1 MTVDAYM
8 VEDAEGETHIASA
21 SDIQIDHEDWSE
33 GAERFALMVE
43 RYGDRDYVEPCT
55 VLAALEL
62 HRSIDMGLRTA
73 DGTALEVIGE
83 VCDTLI
89 EPLVRWMSRHG
100 LAQGSQHAWERVGY
114 IEALCEAREWPAD
127 AWDGSGWFDAIAG
140 DGPPDYNGYQEPIY
154 GQGCEQDMCEDTW
167 SDCGGVVDV
176 SSDAGMIWLW
186 RVVEDYTR

>member
-8 VEDAEGETHIASA
+8 VEDAGGETHIASA

-89 EPLVRWMSRHG
+89 EPVVTW
-100 LAQGSQHAWERVGY
+100 LACYGFGATWPHVPTVDYLGALSAERGSIV
-114 IEALCEAREWPAD
+114 
-127 AWDGSGWFDAIAG
+127 WDGSGWA
-140 DGPPDYNGYQEPIY
+140 PDEWHDSEPIY

-167 SDCGGVVDV
+167 SACGGVVEH
-176 SSDAGMIWLW
+176 SSDAGMVWMW